1 MGEYG
6 GLGLFFLV
14 ALIFPV
20 SALIPAFLL
29 QPRQPTKQKRIPYE
43 CGVDTEGKTYVQ
55 YRVGYFLYA
64 LVFIV
69 FDIET
74 VFLYPWAVR
83 FGHLGLFAL
92 IEMFIF
98 IGILAVG
105 LGYAWKKGALSSS
118 AERLPNLGIF
128 WNDESGISAT
138 NTRLDSPF
146 SILSCLKHLRMAP
159 SVPSIVQL

>member
-6 GLGLFFLV
+6 VLGLFLLV

-29 QPRQPTKQKRIPYE
+29 QPRQPTKEKRIPYE
-43 CGVDTEGKTYVQ
+43 CGVDTVGKTYVQ

-69 FDIET
+69 FDVET

-98 IGILAVG
+98 IAILAVG
-105 LGYAWKKGALSSS
+105 LGYAWKKGALS
-118 AERLPNLGIF
+118 
-128 WNDESGISAT
+128 W
-138 NTRLDSPF
+138 
-146 SILSCLKHLRMAP
+146 K
-159 SVPSIVQL
+159 

>member
-1 MGEYG
+1 MRIMGEYG

-20 SALIPAFLL
+20 TALIPAFLL
-29 QPRQPTKQKRIPYE
+29 QPRQPTKDKRIPYE
-43 CGVDTEGKTYVQ
+43 CGVDTVGKTYVQ

-83 FGHLGLFAL
+83 FGQLGLFAL
-92 IEMFIF
+92 VEMFIF

-105 LGYAWKKGALSSS
+105 LGYAWKKGALS
-118 AERLPNLGIF
+118 
-128 WNDESGISAT
+128 W
-138 NTRLDSPF
+138 
-146 SILSCLKHLRMAP
+146 M
-159 SVPSIVQL
+159 